1 MRNTVSFLNRF
12 WRDRSGAA
20 AEYAVIL
27 AVIGSAQVISVLLL
41 SGALA
46 GGAQRCYVLHQ
57 WDDLPLRG

>member
-1 MRNTVSFLNRF
+1 MRNTVEFLNRF

-27 AVIGSAQVISVLLL
+27 AVVGSGLVITVLVL

-46 GGAQRCYVLHQ
+46 GGI
-57 WDDLPLRG
+57 DDATSCIDRTTCP